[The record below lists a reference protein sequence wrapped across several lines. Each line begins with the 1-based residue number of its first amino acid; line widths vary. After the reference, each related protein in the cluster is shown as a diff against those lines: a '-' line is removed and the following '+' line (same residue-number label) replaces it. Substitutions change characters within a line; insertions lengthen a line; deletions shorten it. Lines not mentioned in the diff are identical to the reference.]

1 MAARIGISNSYLSQ
15 LEHDDRPMTPSIRQ
29 AIGRAFP
36 LNGADFEVD
45 DAQRRTS
52 GVRDAVSDPL
62 FTGMEMSDGAID
74 RLVELQP
81 AIADRLTALHQA
93 YRGAV
98 NRLQFVDDVI
108 SSEIGMDCRLPWEEG
123 SDWFYISGNLFD
135 LQPAIADRLT
145 ALHQAYRGA
154 VNRLQFVDD
163 VISSEIGMDGR
174 LPWEEVRDWF
184 HLAGNYVDAI
194 DRAAER
200 MAEELW
206 RQDEIGAGAI
216 AARLRERHE
225 VTVELTSREENT
237 RLLRRYDRRTRTLT
251 LSGAMPPDSRR
262 FALAH
267 QLAALE
273 LAEEIAEVRDG
284 AELRSEEARQ
294 LLSIG
299 LTNYAAGA
307 LLMPYDRFRRTARS
321 LRHDIDRLCQ
331 YFLVSFEQ
339 ACHRLS
345 TLQRPGECGTPFFFC
360 RVDMA
365 GNITKRHSATRLEFA
380 RFGGACP
387 LWIVHEAVAIPDRIV
402 VQLAQTPDGAR
413 YVSMAKGLVKPSGS
427 YARAPRRYAVALGC
441 EVEHAKSFVYADQL
455 DLANEQAATPIG
467 ISCRICPRMNC
478 DQRAFPPVD
487 RSLFVDPDVREIVP
501 YRIK

>member
-1 MAARIGISNSYLSQ
+1 
-15 LEHDDRPMTPSIRQ
+15 
-29 AIGRAFP
+29 
-36 LNGADFEVD
+36 
-45 DAQRRTS
+45 
-52 GVRDAVSDPL
+52 
-62 FTGMEMSDGAID
+62 
-74 RLVELQP
+74 
-81 AIADRLTALHQA
+81 
-93 YRGAV
+93 
-98 NRLQFVDDVI
+98 
-108 SSEIGMDCRLPWEEG
+108 
-123 SDWFYISGNLFD
+123 
-135 LQPAIADRLT
+135 
-145 ALHQAYRGA
+145 
-154 VNRLQFVDD
+154 
-163 VISSEIGMDGR
+163 MDGR

-307 LLMPYDRFRRTARS
+307 LLMPRS
-321 LRHDIDRLCQ
+321 EEHT
-331 YFLVSFEQ
+331 SE
-339 ACHRLS
+339 
-345 TLQRPGECGTPFFFC
+345 LQSQ
-360 RVDMA
+360 M
-365 GNITKRHSATRLEFA
+365 
-380 RFGGACP
+380 
-387 LWIVHEAVAIPDRIV
+387 RI
-402 VQLAQTPDGAR
+402 
-413 YVSMAKGLVKPSGS
+413 S
-427 YARAPRRYAVALGC
+427 YAV
-441 EVEHAKSFVYADQL
+441 
-455 DLANEQAATPIG
+455 
-467 ISCRICPRMNC
+467 
-478 DQRAFPPVD
+478 
-487 RSLFVDPDVREIVP
+487 
-501 YRIK
+501 